1 MNILLRIKRGARR
14 KREEEVRENKIRS
27 RLIDTRKKHHE
38 YEYIAY
44 IVNSRL

>member
-1 MNILLRIKRGARR
+1 MNNSEIGWMKYIKHL
-14 KREEEVRENKIRS
+14 KNKKMLKQLQSIAK
-27 RLIDTRKKHHE
+27 KKHHE